1 MLVALTNA
9 NLMEFQVA
17 YLTLFRYFTV
27 MHGFGGFWMERFLQ
41 VYPVVGFP
49 PVSIRGSAIFL
60 LYIDD
65 IVDDVMCKI
74 TIYADDTTHYS

>member
-1 MLVALTNA
+1 
-9 NLMEFQVA
+9 
-17 YLTLFRYFTV
+17 

-41 VYPVVGFP
+41 VDPVVGFP

-74 TIYADDTTHYS
+74 TIYADDTTHYC